1 MVSPIGLL
9 TALPQEHH
17 AVEAILRSRVVD
29 AGFTFG
35 DIDGVA
41 VCLGM
46 TGIGKVNAA
55 VSATQM
61 CERTSPSVLVFTGV
75 AGGLDPSLDIGDVV
89 IGDTLIQHDAGVMTD
104 GGIATYQAG
113 HIPFFNPTVE
123 FGFRPSD
130 RLRDAARRVLSNVP
144 PDVVAGRIVFGTI
157 LTGDQF
163 LESDRERRRLWE
175 RFSAQAIEM
184 EGAAVAQVASRYGL
198 DHLAIRTLSDRAGQ
212 TSSVD
217 FSEFLDRVAHQTVAV
232 LRLLLPALAGAGSDR
247 PAHEP
252 EAETNAE

>member
-1 MVSPIGLL
+1 MVRPIGLL
-9 TALPQEHH
+9 TAIPQEHV
-17 AVEAILRSRVVD
+17 AVEELMVHRRFE
-29 AGFTFG
+29 AGLTFG
-35 DIDGVA
+35 DIDGTA

-61 CERTSPSVLVFTGV
+61 CERTAPSALVFTGV

-89 IGDTLIQHDAGVMTD
+89 IGETLIQHDAGVLGD
-104 GGIATYQAG
+104 DGIATYQAG
-113 HIPFFNPTVE
+113 HIPFFNPTDE

-130 RLRDAARRVLSNVP
+130 RLRDAVRRVVTDAPSDLIP
-144 PDVVAGRIVFGTI
+144 GRITFGTI

-163 LESDRERRRLWE
+163 LESDRERQRLWDQ
-175 RFSAQAIEM
+175 FSAQAIEM
-184 EGAAVAQVASRYGL
+184 EGAAVAQGAARYDI

-217 FSEFLDRVAHQTVAV
+217 FREFLDRVAHQTVAV
-232 LRLLLPALAGAGSDR
+232 LRLVLPVI
-247 PAHEP
+247 EF
-252 EAETNAE
+252 EV

>member
-1 MVSPIGLL
+1 MVRAVGLL
-9 TALPQEHH
+9 AAIPQERA
-17 AVEAILRSRVVD
+17 AVEALMVNRTTER
-29 AGFTFG
+29 GFTFG
-35 DIDGVA
+35 DIDGMA

-61 CERTSPSVLVFTGV
+61 CERVSPSVLVFTGV

-89 IGDTLIQHDAGVMTD
+89 IGETLIQHDAGVLGD
-104 GGIATYQAG
+104 NGIATYQAG
-113 HIPFFNPTVE
+113 HIPFFNPTDE

-130 RLRDAARRVLSNVP
+130 RLRDAVQWAVRNAPSDLIT
-144 PDVVAGRIVFGTI
+144 GRITFGTI

-163 LESDRERRRLWE
+163 LESDRERQRLWE

-184 EGAAVAQVASRYGL
+184 EGAAVAQVAARYGL
-198 DHLAIRTLSDRAGQ
+198 DHLAIRTLSDRAGK

-217 FSEFLDRVAHQTVAV
+217 FSEFLERVADQTVAV
-232 LRLLLPALAGAGSDR
+232 LRLVLPALAS
-247 PAHEP
+247 
-252 EAETNAE
+252 EA

>member
-17 AVEAILRSRVVD
+17 AVEALMRNRVLAD
-29 AGFTFG
+29 GFTFG
-35 DIDGVA
+35 DIDGRA

-55 VSATQM
+55 VSATRM
-61 CERTSPSVLVFTGV
+61 CERTSPSILVFTGV

-89 IGDTLIQHDAGVMTD
+89 IGETLIQHDAGVLGD
-104 GGIATYQAG
+104 EGIATYQAG
-113 HIPFFNPTVE
+113 HIPFFNPTDE
-123 FGFRPSD
+123 LGFRTPD
-130 RLRDAARRVLSNVP
+130 RLRDSARRVLSDAP
-144 PDVVAGRIVFGTI
+144 EDLIAGRIVFGTI

-163 LESDRERRRLWE
+163 LESERERQRLWE

-184 EGAAVAQVASRYGL
+184 EGAAVAQVAASYDL

-232 LRLLLPALAGAGSDR
+232 LRLLLPVLAGD
-247 PAHEP
+247 
-252 EAETNAE
+252 